1 MIQQII
7 QQAQD
12 RAINSLADEDQRGGI
27 ARSGITTNRAFF
39 IPVLQGANNKKE
51 ENEMTNNFLVK
62 TMIKCFGETKTIKM
76 LNQVQMVRINK
87 KARKYR
93 ATIKAD

>member
-1 MIQQII
+1 
-7 QQAQD
+7 
-12 RAINSLADEDQRGGI
+12 
-27 ARSGITTNRAFF
+27 
-39 IPVLQGANNKKE
+39 
-51 ENEMTNNFLVK
+51 MTNNFLVK